1 MKTRVDCVYKN
12 VCNGCN
18 QKCRS
23 CQLRYAPYDKQIAAQ
38 LERESQ
44 KSRYKY
50 EDDRQALAQ
59 QIMAAKSAKQE

>member
-1 MKTRVDCVYKN
+1 MKTRVNCVYKN

-23 CQLRYAPYDKQIAAQ
+23 CQLRYAPYDKKIASQ

-59 QIMAAKSAKQE
+59 QIMAAKSAK

>member
-1 MKTRVDCVYKN
+1 MKTRVECVYKN
-12 VCNGCN
+12 VCNGCS

-23 CQLRYAPYDKQIAAQ
+23 CQLRYAPYDKKIAAQ

-50 EDDRQALAQ
+50 DDDREALAQ
-59 QIMAAKSAKQE
+59 QIMAAKSAK

>member
-12 VCNGCN
+12 VCNGFN
-18 QKCRS
+18 QKCRR
-23 CQLRYAPYDKQIAAQ
+23 CQLRYAHYDKKIAAQ

-59 QIMAAKSAKQE
+59 QIMAAKSAK